1 MSHLCQILQGF
12 ERALST
18 FEAVKVL
25 DGIRVLVLTINDCT
39 RMPLT
44 PLPLAG
50 PAALRVRV
58 IRSCVALLLSHRR
71 AIERLRQPKM
81 K

>member
-1 MSHLCQILQGF
+1 MSHLCQVLQVI

-39 RMPLT
+39 RT
-44 PLPLAG
+44 PLAPLPG
-50 PAALRVRV
+50 PAALTVRV
-58 IRSCVALLLSHRR
+58 IRCCVALILSHRR
-71 AIERLRQPKM
+71 TIERLHQPKM